1 MMSARGWWVHY
12 NGIRSTHFEPIPS
25 RRWSSE
31 DAKGSKLSAYKPC
44 SRVGFAQMAGSSLHH
59 AREATRE
66 QCSNLGQVAGL
77 IPTGSEGESTSI
89 KGYFILRYFQLK

>member
-1 MMSARGWWVHY
+1 
-12 NGIRSTHFEPIPS
+12 
-25 RRWSSE
+25 
-31 DAKGSKLSAYKPC
+31 
-44 SRVGFAQMAGSSLHH
+44 MAGSSLHH